1 MMKRLINN
9 RASRIIN
16 STVLEFYGININS
29 KKDLA
34 ALDKTAVYAIKQTMT
49 FVIQHRHVDAEE
61 WVIELL
67 VCCVL
72 RHVMHLD
79 PDISQEYIQHD
90 PNLMIWGNVVTSLRE
105 YATQKYADCV
115 NYEALYPI
123 IVSEILMQLEKLMF
137 RHSNIEIA

>member
-16 STVLEFYGININS
+16 ATVLEFYGININT

-34 ALDKTAVYAIKQTMT
+34 ALDKTAVHAIKQVMT
-49 FVIQHRHVDAEE
+49 YVIQNRHPDAEE

-79 PDISQEYIQHD
+79 SEISQQFVLRD

-105 YATQKYADCV
+105 YTTQKYADCV
-115 NYEALYPI
+115 NYEAIYPI